1 MRQQASPADG
11 WADDLRRLSDL
22 AVMAAVV
29 ETGSWS
35 RSASVLQREPSD
47 LRAAIARLE
56 DEVGGALLHDTE
68 STLRPTLLGHACV
81 AHARWL
87 RDRVHDLPASLSGS
101 PVDDLVVAASPAAA
115 TEARDLATAF
125 RERHPEVQVDL
136 VAADGDDPVPPDAD
150 VLVLVRGEDA
160 GPVAGPRA
168 SRDGVTLAVR
178 HVDRISRAFVTEACD
193 PDLTEPA
200 YRRTR
205 VLAGDTGSGPA
216 RRRAPRGGPGGGPG
230 GAPGAQVSTSH

>member
-1 MRQQASPADG
+1 MRQDVPAADG

-35 RSASVLQREPSD
+35 QSASVLQREPSD

-56 DEVGGALLHDTE
+56 EEVGGKLLHDTE
-68 STLRPTLLGHACV
+68 SALRPTLLGHACV

-87 RDRVHDLPASLSGS
+87 RDRVHDLPSSLAGG
-101 PVDDLVVAASPAAA
+101 PVDDLVVAASPAAG
-115 TEARDLATAF
+115 TEAGHLVTAF
-125 RERHPEVQVDL
+125 RERHPDVQVDL
-136 VAADGDDPVPPDAD
+136 VAADGDEVVPPDAD

-193 PDLTEPA
+193 PELTDPA

-205 VLAGDTGSGPA
+205 VLPGDSGSGPA
-216 RRRAPRGGPGGGPG
+216 RRRAPRG
-230 GAPGAQVSTSH
+230 APGAQVSTSH